1 MPTPSMTFF
10 LSGNTLFLL
19 EGTREINRR
28 TLRPEDHD
36 AWKRWAERYGVL
48 LHANNLDSLMVL
60 GQEIFRWLDG
70 DGNWLAFLGRQGMNG
85 CELVFAVPEHDDPH
99 AHLFWAVPWEI
110 MAQGGKFLAERIPP
124 IMPMR
129 RYGEASEPAVPK
141 YGNCH
146 IMLMAAAPEGASALD
161 HEAEEV
167 GIMGA
172 VQGLPVQ
179 LDVEES
185 GCLEFLAQRLG
196 NEHLPEVLHLI
207 CHGNIDDAGEPY
219 LALETPTGAVDMV
232 DPNTFIGAF
241 PQGEIALVFVS
252 ACRTAEARSG
262 QVPFATRLVQGGVAT
277 VLGWDGSVLDQD
289 ACLFAAS
296 FYGALSKGFSVGRA
310 AAMARTSL
318 LKLAL
323 EAKGGDHWHL
333 ARVMMTRHGGGPLI
347 RPGAARR
354 SLWRADAGRA
364 FLDPENQKVRV
375 AGPEEFV
382 GRRRQ
387 AQAVIRAFRENKRV
401 VMLQGAG
408 RLGKSSL
415 AARVAQRMRGCLTA
429 VVFMQYDRRAIFQA
443 IWEKLPPKQ
452 GLEIQRAWSAEVD
465 RGDEGLYFAL
475 KAILENP
482 CAQDDPSQGQHPLLL
497 IIDDLERIL
506 EDASADQ
513 TGDFRVKNDDKGALE
528 AVLRAFKDANAT
540 QSRLLI
546 TSRHPF
552 TLPYRGVD
560 LGKSIQRVS
569 LAPMSAR
576 ERTKLA
582 QAALRSN
589 PNSSQVN
596 LDDEQT
602 QELIFR
608 ADRASTGNPGLQR
621 LLIQPIL
628 SCEMEAARAGIQ
640 AVEDYLAQRIAPL
653 AGSDVA
659 DMFTQ
664 MAFSQY
670 LAAIRP
676 DERTAFQSLTVFN
689 LPAPQSVA
697 VLACQHLGTA
707 VVLPSLARL
716 QGLGLVHQVPSPGGG
731 DPHLLAD
738 PLAAVGVS
746 PLTEP
751 QKKDLA
757 EITVEPLF
765 AAWCDDQGGFPSFEI
780 AWEML
785 RLVEQSGGH
794 PDILAAASDATGWR
808 LFKRATDKESFE
820 TVLSRATNAL
830 IALEQAGKP
839 LWLSL
844 VRLAAGCAKALGKTE
859 VADSWLQ
866 RGLNLDDGDAREK
879 GQVHLQWAEILPQ
892 KGDMKGAFAHL
903 DQAQAFFKDI
913 GNDYLLALVAGTRAD
928 LLMTLGDLDEA
939 YRVRTE
945 EQLPIFEHL
954 GDIREI
960 AVTKG
965 KLADILLSRGALDEA
980 YRVCTEETL
989 PVYER
994 LGDIREIAVTKGK
1007 LADILFRRGDL
1018 DEAYRVRTE
1027 EQLPIFERLGDVRS
1041 IAVTKGRLAD
1051 ILEARGDG
1059 VGALEILQREM
1070 RPLVEE
1076 LKDEEL
1082 FAYLLYRISA
1092 IRLNQGNLTQD
1103 EFLVEVRDLTD
1114 AFMRA
1119 QKLGRPDFIGTI
1131 GLFLGQV
1138 HMSMKAFKPALEA
1151 LTIAEAGF
1159 RKMNWNEQ
1167 ADRVAELA
1175 RQATLKL

>member
-10 LSGNTLFLL
+10 LGGNTLLL
-19 EGTREINRR
+19 LDGTREINRR
-28 TLRPEDHD
+28 TLKPEDHD
-36 AWKRWAERYGVL
+36 AWIRWAERYGVL
-48 LHANNLDSLMVL
+48 LHANNLNSLMVL

-70 DGNWLAFLGRQGMNG
+70 DGNWLAFLGRQGVNG
-85 CELVFAVPEHDDPH
+85 CELVFAVPENDDPH

-110 MAQGGKFLAERIPP
+110 MAQGEKFLAERIPP
-124 IMPMR
+124 IMPVR
-129 RYGEASEPAVPK
+129 RYGEKSEPAVPQ

-146 IMLMAAAPEGASALD
+146 IMFMAAAPEGASVLD

-167 GIMGA
+167 SIMAA

-196 NEHLPEVLHLI
+196 NEHLPEVLHLT
-207 CHGNIDDAGEPY
+207 CHGNIDDGGEPY
-219 LALETPTGAVDMV
+219 LALETPTGAVDVV

-252 ACRTAEARSG
+252 ACRTAETRAG
-262 QVPFATRLVQGGVAT
+262 GVPFATRLVQGGVAT
-277 VLGWDGSVLDQD
+277 VLGWDGSVWDQD
-289 ACLFAAS
+289 ANRFAAS
-296 FYGALSKGFSVGRA
+296 FYRDLSNGFSVGWA

-318 LKLAL
+318 LERAL
-323 EAKGGDHWHL
+323 ERKGGDHWHL

-347 RPGAARR
+347 RRGAAHR

-375 AGPEEFV
+375 AGPGEFV

-387 AQAVIRAFRENKRV
+387 AQAVIRAFREDKRV

-415 AARVAQRMRGCLTA
+415 AARVAQRMRGYLTV

-443 IWEKLPPKQ
+443 IREKLPSKQ

-465 RGDEGLYFAL
+465 QGDEGLYYAL

-513 TGDFRVKNDDKGALE
+513 TGDFRVKDGHQGALE

-540 QSRLLI
+540 QSRLLF

-552 TLPYRGVD
+552 TLPYRGGD
-560 LGKSIQRVS
+560 LGKSMQRIP

-589 PNSSQVN
+589 PDSSQVA

-602 QELIFR
+602 KKLISR

-628 SCEMEAARAGIQ
+628 SGEMEAARAGIR
-640 AVEDYLAQRIAPL
+640 AVEDYLAQGIVPP

-659 DMFTQ
+659 DMFAR
-664 MAFSQY
+664 MAFSKY

-689 LPAPQSVA
+689 LPVPQSVA
-697 VLACQHLGTA
+697 ILACQHLGTA
-707 VVLPSLARL
+707 AAIPSLTRL
-716 QGLGLVHQVPSPGGG
+716 QGLGLVHQIPSPSGG
-731 DPHLLAD
+731 DPYLLAD

-757 EITVEPLF
+757 EITVEPLY
-765 AAWCDDQGGFPSFEI
+765 AAWRDDKGRLPLFEI

-794 PDILAAASDATGWR
+794 PDILAAASNATGWR
-808 LFKRATDKESFE
+808 LFRRATDKESFE
-820 TVLSRATNAL
+820 TVLSRATQAL
-830 IALEQAGKP
+830 TALEHAGKP
-839 LWLSL
+839 LLLSL
-844 VRLAAGCAKALGKTE
+844 VLLAAACAGALGKTE
-859 VADSWLQ
+859 VAESWLK
-866 RGLNLDDGDAREK
+866 RGLDLDDDDARGK
-879 GQVHLQWAEILPQ
+879 GQIHLQWAERLLQ
-892 KGDMKGAFAHL
+892 KGDMKGASAHM
-903 DQAQAFFKDI
+903 DQAQTFFKAVRD
-913 GNDYLLALVAGTRAD
+913 DDLLALVAGIRAN
-928 LLMTLGDLDEA
+928 LLMIQGDLDEA

-945 EQLPIFEHL
+945 EQL
-954 GDIREI
+954 
-960 AVTKG
+960 
-965 KLADILLSRGALDEA
+965 
-980 YRVCTEETL
+980 
-989 PVYER
+989 
-994 LGDIREIAVTKGK
+994 
-1007 LADILFRRGDL
+1007 
-1018 DEAYRVRTE
+1018 
-1027 EQLPIFERLGDVRS
+1027 QLFERLGDVRS
-1041 IAVTKGRLAD
+1041 IAVTKGYLADIFFSRGDLDEAYRVRIEEELPVYERLGNVREIAIAKGKLSDIFFSRGDLDEAYRVRTEEELPVYERLGDIRAIAVTKGKLAD

-1059 VGALEILQREM
+1059 VGALKILQREV
-1070 RPLVEE
+1070 RPLMEK
-1076 LKDEEL
+1076 LKYAEGL
-1082 FAYLLYRISA
+1082 AYLLYRISA

-1103 EFLVEVRDLTD
+1103 EFLGVVCNLTD
-1114 AFMRA
+1114 AFGRV
-1119 QKLGRPDFIGTI
+1119 QKLGRPDFIGDI
-1131 GLFLGQV
+1131 GVLLGQV
-1138 HMSMKAFKPALEA
+1138 FMAKGDFKPALEV
-1151 LTIAEAGF
+1151 LTSAEAGF
-1159 RKMNWNEQ
+1159 RKMNWNGK
-1167 ADRVAELA
+1167 ADQTAELA
-1175 RQATLKL
+1175 RQARARL